1 MIRPI
6 TVICWILALGAGLYL
21 YRAKHEVELMDKHID
36 QIAKQTSDLRAESR
50 RLLDDW
56 IRLGEPEQLHK
67 YSDEY
72 LGLKTIAPTQFA
84 RLSDLP
90 NRLPTPRADP
100 ADTEPDAVAQSSD
113 PAAGVPVP
121 GASSADG
128 IPSGSSGGVSTA
140 GVQPATT
147 DAGGGDADQVNA
159 AGDDDLPLPPIPPA
173 MVPTEVAVT
182 LPAVTAPPLQARPV
196 TPRPA
201 AAQPE
206 LDAARARAIAA
217 ARAADEQKA
226 ARPAPVMLADPRR
239 TPGQPP
245 AQDETAPGQPAW
257 QAGAVLLSTREE
269 LPLQAQGVAS
279 QPQGLPPLQA
289 QGLPQLRGPG
299 YSPIR
304 APAPG
309 QPTAPGFA
317 RVSAPESSRAPG
329 QGFRQGQTQDA
340 AQGPTQGY
348 AQVPAQGRSLASGQP
363 VGQPAY
369 PPTAPRVAD
378 SRANEP
384 QRDVRPVPPQ
394 PMDPRI
400 AGNQNARQSPP
411 PQMTTGS
418 SGGGSLLGAPRGPVP
433 LPLPAPTP
441 VSATWSG
448 PGPAGPSR

>member
-36 QIAKQTSDLRAESR
+36 KIAKQTSDLRAESR

-84 RLSDLP
+84 RLSDLA
-90 NRLPTPRADP
+90 NRLPAPQTDP
-100 ADTEPDAVAQSSD
+100 PDTQPDVVAQSSD

-121 GASSADG
+121 GASSAEGKSSDG
-128 IPSGSSGGVSTA
+128 PASGVSTA
-140 GVQPATT
+140 GVHPSTA

-159 AGDDDLPLPPIPPA
+159 AGDEDLPLPPIPPA
-173 MVPTEVAVT
+173 TVPTEVAVT
-182 LPAVTAPPLQARPV
+182 LPTVTAPPLQAKPV

-201 AAQPE
+201 AGQPE

-217 ARAADEQKA
+217 ARADEQKA

-239 TPGQPP
+239 AP

-257 QAGAVLLSTREE
+257 QARAVVPAREE
-269 LPLQAQGVAS
+269 LPLQAQGLAP
-279 QPQGLPPLQA
+279 QTQGLPPLQA
-289 QGLPQLRGPG
+289 QGLPRLRAPG
-299 YSPIR
+299 YSPLR
-304 APAPG
+304 APGPG
-309 QPTAPGFA
+309 QPVSSGFA
-317 RVSAPESSRAPG
+317 RVSAPATFQAPG
-329 QGFRQGQTQDA
+329 QVFPQGQTRGA
-340 AQGPTQGY
+340 GQGPMQSD
-348 AQVPAQGRSLASGQP
+348 AQAPPQGRSLTFGPP

-369 PPTAPRVAD
+369 RPPAPRIAEI
-378 SRANEP
+378 RANEP
-384 QRDVRPVPPQ
+384 QRDARPMQTQ
-394 PMDPRI
+394 PMDPRVL
-400 AGNQNARQSPP
+400 GNQSARESPP
-411 PQMTTGS
+411 PQMTPGP
-418 SGGGSLLGAPRGPVP
+418 SGGGSLLGGSRGPVP

-448 PGPAGPSR
+448 SGPIGPSR